1 MTASTAEAE
10 TDQRPADP
18 LREVTTAKQQ
28 APCATTT
35 GEETVGRTS
44 GRTLKGIPIDESVA
58 PEVVH
63 DVPFNDAAAEA
74 ANAQPERQTKT
85 TTGKKCSSGQM
96 SFSSKILLCG
106 GGSGQ
111 ERESKRKE
119 VDENNPLAQNPSDS
133 SCSVRSRKS
142 SRKGSKKKSK
152 DTIPMSSLDPAKE
165 EADPGAAD
173 PTALTATPAAGECTE
188 AKEGSIAGKTSQN
201 SNKSCCFC
209 WCCCCSCSW

>member
-1 MTASTAEAE
+1 MKKM
-10 TDQRPADP
+10 PATTSSADVENQPPPLHP
-18 LREVTTAKQQ
+18 LRGVTTAKQPR
-28 APCATTT
+28 AATG
-35 GEETVGRTS
+35 GEEAGRTS
-44 GRTLKGIPIDESVA
+44 GRPLKEVPAEESVA
-58 PEVVH
+58 PE
-63 DVPFNDAAAEA
+63 DVPFNDAAS
-74 ANAQPERQTKT
+74 AQAGEQAKP

-119 VDENNPLAQNPSDS
+119 VDENNPLAQNPADASGS
-133 SCSVRSRKS
+133 SRSRKS

-165 EADPGAAD
+165 EADPGTAD
-173 PTALTATPAAGECTE
+173 PNAVPEPSE

>member
-1 MTASTAEAE
+1 MPAPSSSTNVEN
-10 TDQRPADP
+10 QPPLDP
-18 LREVTTAKQQ
+18 LRGLTTAKQ
-28 APCATTT
+28 PCASSAG
-35 GEETVGRTS
+35 GEEAGRTS
-44 GRTLKGIPIDESVA
+44 GHPLKEVPAEEPVA
-58 PEVVH
+58 PD
-63 DVPFNDAAAEA
+63 DVPYSDAAAA
-74 ANAQPERQTKT
+74 PPGQQTK
-85 TTGKKCSSGQM
+85 TGKKCSSGQM

-119 VDENNPLAQNPSDS
+119 VDENNPLAQNPSDP
-133 SCSVRSRKS
+133 SCSIRSRKS

-165 EADPGAAD
+165 EADPAAD
-173 PTALTATPAAGECTE
+173 PAAVPESGE